1 VIILPKKEKREFKK
15 DSGLIRMK
23 SIAPSPQHIPGVGE
37 VPVNG
42 EFEVPES
49 KAKEL
54 ERGLYKRVKGGK
66 G

>member
-1 VIILPKKEKREFKK
+1 LPKNKK
-15 DSGLIRMK
+15 SETKAGLVKMK